1 MKRHRRFLGSAALL
15 AACALILT
23 SCEFRVHTDLVIEE
37 DESGVLSLELSV
49 DDQLA
54 ELAES
59 GMGMD
64 MGEAVGE
71 GGEGI
76 GELIGEE
83 WVPEGWTI
91 ESVSGDYQGI
101 RASIEFENF
110 DQLRQRMAGLA
121 GLSGMEG
128 VDVPMSTGMLSGISL
143 ERDGSAFGM
152 LSDISLERDGNVFMF
167 RLAIPEQ
174 TEDIS
179 DGMTEDSPMPIDPA
193 MLEDI
198 FDIRFTLT
206 LPGEIV
212 ADRTNADLITGQ
224 TLVWNLSLDDDGRV
238 LEAQSQLPGSG
249 AGTIIVW
256 AVAALVLV
264 AAGYVWYDRRRR
276 TAAVSAKPELPD
288 PTDVEEDS
296 SEDD

>member
-1 MKRHRRFLGSAALL
+1 MKRHRRFLGPAALL

-23 SCEFRVHTDLVIEE
+23 ACEFRVHTDLVIEE

-64 MGEAVGE
+64 MEEAVGE

-83 WVPEGWTI
+83 WVPDGWTI

-110 DQLRQRMAGLA
+110 DQLRGRMA

-128 VDVPMSTGMLSGISL
+128 VDIPMST
-143 ERDGSAFGM
+143 GM

-174 TEDIS
+174 PEDMF

-212 ADRTNADLITGQ
+212 ADRTNADLTTGQ

-256 AVAALVLV
+256 AVAALVLA

-276 TAAVSAKPELPD
+276 AAAVSSEEPELPESA
-288 PTDVEEDS
+288 DVEEDS

>member
-110 DQLRQRMAGLA
+110 DQLRQRMAGL
-121 GLSGMEG
+121 SGMEG
-128 VDVPMSTGMLSGISL
+128 VDVPMSTGMLSGIAL

-152 LSDISLERDGNVFMF
+152 LSDISLERDGSAFMF

-174 TEDIS
+174 PEDMF

-224 TLVWNLSLDDDGRV
+224 TLVWNLSLDDGRV

-276 TAAVSAKPELPD
+276 AAAVSAEEPELPESA
-288 PTDVEEDS
+288 DVEEDS

>member
-1 MKRHRRFLGSAALL
+1 
-15 AACALILT
+15 
-23 SCEFRVHTDLVIEE
+23 
-37 DESGVLSLELSV
+37 
-49 DDQLA
+49 
-54 ELAES
+54 
-59 GMGMD
+59 MGMD
-64 MGEAVGE
+64 MEEAVGE

-76 GELIGEE
+76 GDLIGEE
-83 WVPEGWTI
+83 WVPDGWTI

-110 DQLRQRMAGLA
+110 DQLRGRMA

-128 VDVPMSTGMLSGISL
+128 VDIPMST
-143 ERDGSAFGM
+143 GM

-174 TEDIS
+174 PEDMF

-212 ADRTNADLITGQ
+212 ADRTNADLTTGQ
-224 TLVWNLSLDDDGRV
+224 TLVWNLSLDDDGRGARGPIAAPRQRGGHDHRV
-238 LEAQSQLPGSG
+238 GGGSLG
-249 AGTIIVW
+249 AGGRRLRMVRPQTPGGGGLGRG
-256 AVAALVLV
+256 ARAARIRGCRRGFLRRRLIP
-264 AAGYVWYDRRRR
+264 GDRCRRRR
-276 TAAVSAKPELPD
+276 RVAAPPVHRGRLGEVAL
-288 PTDVEEDS
+288 
-296 SEDD
+296 SEYGILKGTPRRGGRS